1 MMRGINR
8 QDIFEDEEDRYR
20 FMTVLGRC
28 KELSEFKL
36 HAFVLMSNHVHLLIE
51 PVGEPLEV
59 IFKRICTS
67 YAVWFNRKYMRAG
80 HLFQDRFRSEGVGT
94 DQYYKTV
101 LRYIMQNPI
110 KAGMVSSMEQ
120 YRWSSYPAYKYGKG
134 LLTDTSYAL
143 SLWSS
148 QSALIDYLTEQ
159 NDDSVMDEEEH
170 DWRLRDDTAKE
181 IMMRLTHCNSA
192 SDFQRFDL
200 SVQKEFAG
208 KLYLERLSMGQ
219 IARLTGMSKTTVYR
233 AVQSL
238 KREAPED
245 EATLLRETSVTGWYD
260 AETIW

>member
-1 MMRGINR
+1 MPRTARIKTESNIYHVMMRGINR

-36 HAFVLMSNHVHLLIE
+36 HAFVLMSNHIHLLIE

-120 YRWSSYPAYKYGKG
+120 YRWSSYP
-134 LLTDTSYAL
+134 
-143 SLWSS
+143 
-148 QSALIDYLTEQ
+148 
-159 NDDSVMDEEEH
+159 
-170 DWRLRDDTAKE
+170 
-181 IMMRLTHCNSA
+181 
-192 SDFQRFDL
+192 
-200 SVQKEFAG
+200 
-208 KLYLERLSMGQ
+208 
-219 IARLTGMSKTTVYR
+219 
-233 AVQSL
+233 
-238 KREAPED
+238 KR
-245 EATLLRETSVTGWYD
+245 S
-260 AETIW
+260 